1 MTLGAYRGGAK
12 TMVGAGL
19 AGVAGLLATLVGA
32 FVDSAQAAFSYL
44 TAYVF
49 WFGIAATALL
59 LLMAFHASHAR
70 WPVVLRR
77 PLEAMALTLA
87 PMVLLFAPIAVAI
100 KPLFWWVT
108 PSQEAVARTLEP
120 ELAREL
126 LERLASLTHWY
137 LNTPFFFLRAALCL
151 LAFAGF
157 AWLLFR
163 NSVRQDETKD
173 LELTRSLRR
182 TSGGGLP
189 LLGLLFTFAAYD
201 WIMSPNPSFFTQIL
215 GAYWFG
221 GSMCSVLSLLI
232 LAGALGKAE
241 DGFAPHMTR
250 AHFHSLGKLLLAFVA
265 FWAWMAYS
273 QFMLTW
279 IAHLPEDIP
288 WLDVRFRGGWG
299 VLSIILGAGQ
309 FVLPFFALLSKELK
323 LHKISL
329 GVVAVWN
336 LAVHYVDIYW
346 LVMPA
351 LKPRTAAPSIFDL
364 TALVGI
370 GGIALAFS
378 TFALRGRFAIPVG
391 DPYLRESLK
400 YAK

>member
-1 MTLGAYRGGAK
+1 MTPGAYQGGRGIMLAAAA
-12 TMVGAGL
+12 VGA
-19 AGVAGLLATLVGA
+19 AGLLATLVGA
-32 FVDSAQAAFSYL
+32 FLNPAQAAFSYL
-44 TAYVF
+44 TSFVF

-70 WPVVLRR
+70 WPVVFRR
-77 PLEAMALTLA
+77 ALEAMALSLA
-87 PMVLLFAPIAVAI
+87 PLVLLFVPVAVAL
-100 KPLFWWVT
+100 KALFWWVG
-108 PSQEAVARTLEP
+108 PSREAVARTLAP
-120 ELAREL
+120 DLANEL
-126 LERLASLTHWY
+126 LERLSLTRWY

-163 NSVRQDETKD
+163 NSVRQDETKEI
-173 LELTRSLRR
+173 ELTRSLRR
-182 TSGGGLP
+182 ASGGGLP

-201 WIMSPNPSFFTQIL
+201 WIMSPNPSFYTEIL

-232 LAGALGKAE
+232 LAAALGKAE
-241 DGFAPHMTR
+241 DGFAPRLTR

-288 WLDVRFRGGWG
+288 WLDVRFRAGWG
-299 VLSIILGAGQ
+299 ALSIAVGAGQ

-323 LHKISL
+323 LHKASL
-329 GVVAVWN
+329 SVVAVWN
-336 LAVHYVDIYW
+336 LAVHYLDVYW

-351 LKPRTAAPSIFDL
+351 LKPRTAAPSILDL
-364 TALVGI
+364 AAFVGI
-370 GGIALAFS
+370 GGLALAF
-378 TFALRGRFAIPVG
+378 TIYAVRGRCAMPVG

>member
-1 MTLGAYRGGAK
+1 MTLGEFRGGRRL
-12 TMVGAGL
+12 MLGAAA
-19 AGVAGLLATLVGA
+19 AGAAGLLALLVGA
-32 FVDSAQAAFSYL
+32 FLDPAQAAFSYL
-44 TAYVF
+44 TAFVF
-49 WFGIAATALL
+49 WFGIAATALF

-77 PLEAMALTLA
+77 PLEAMSLTLA
-87 PMVLLFAPIAVAI
+87 PLALLFVPIALAL
-100 KPLFWWVT
+100 KPLFWWAG
-108 PSQEAVARTLEP
+108 PSQEAVARTLSP
-120 ELAREL
+120 EAGHEL
-126 LERLASLTHWY
+126 LERLSLTRWY

-182 TSGGGLP
+182 ASGGGLP

-201 WIMSPNPSFFTQIL
+201 WIMSPNPSFSTEIL

-241 DGFAPHMTR
+241 DGFAPHLTR

-279 IAHLPEDIP
+279 IAQLPADIP

-299 VLSIILGAGQ
+299 ALSIALGAGQ

-323 LHKISL
+323 LHKASL
-329 GVVAVWN
+329 AAVAVWN
-336 LAVHYVDIYW
+336 LAVHYLDVYW
-346 LVMPA
+346 LIMPA
-351 LKPRTAAPSIFDL
+351 LKPRSAVPSILDL
-364 TALVGI
+364 AAIVGL
-370 GGIALAFS
+370 GGAALAFS
-378 TFALRGRFAIPVG
+378 IFAVRGRYAIPVG
-391 DPYLRESLK
+391 DPYLEESLK